1 MLLCPKLCLR
11 SIKCKCC
18 HKSASF
24 LKNKADY
31 HFVSKL
37 ACEMRFSYF
46 DSSLMGRTI
55 KHCWDMRFQE
65 FWGIASSVAY
75 KPLLKCTQTPSA
87 KFKIRSYVATT
98 YLEFSGH
105 IQVFVCVKLW
115 SAEAGRVTTTQCL
128 ILQREILPR
137 IISSMAHPWY
147 NRRNRPES
155 LTSSFELGE
164 YSVINSHVSSKSRK
178 ILSCEPA
185 SLLETQR
192 LQLPPHF
199 QPCLW
204 KSPLPVCYSHL
215 LGSSIQVIPSQDR
228 RTFLFL
234 LQYPIWFFA
243 AEVKWEAES
252 LMQPS

>member
-55 KHCWDMRFQE
+55 KHCWDTRFQE

-75 KPLLKCTQTPSA
+75 KPLLKRTQTPSA
-87 KFKIRSYVATT
+87 NFKIKSYVATT

-147 NRRNRPES
+147 NHRNRPES

-164 YSVINSHVSSKSRK
+164 YSVINSHVSSKRERFCPVNQPVCWKPSSSSSHR
-178 ILSCEPA
+178 ISSPVRGNLLCLSATPTSWGPA
-185 SLLETQR
+185 SRSFPHRTDGPFFFSFSIQYDF
-192 LQLPPHF
+192 LQLRLNEKQNH
-199 QPCLW
+199 
-204 KSPLPVCYSHL
+204 
-215 LGSSIQVIPSQDR
+215 
-228 RTFLFL
+228 
-234 LQYPIWFFA
+234 
-243 AEVKWEAES
+243 
-252 LMQPS
+252 